1 MLNVVFGGEKMV
13 QLYAKER
20 IDQLYAD
27 DIKIIQSKEVFSFS
41 LDAVLLA
48 NFPRIP
54 KKGRIVDLC
63 AGNGAVGLF
72 ISRKTNAEIIQI
84 ELQERLADMAQR
96 SIQLNDLANQMK
108 IYTADLKDSLDYV
121 APDSV
126 DLLVCNPPYFPHQ
139 PQSVK
144 NPNPYLAIARHEI
157 HTNLEEIVA
166 MSSKLLKTNGRLAL
180 VHRPDRFLTILDAM
194 RRQRLVPKRVQFV
207 YPKKGKDANILLIEA
222 IKDGKEEGFKV
233 NPPLFTY
240 DEDQAY
246 TPETRQMLYGN

>member
-1 MLNVVFGGEKMV
+1 
-13 QLYAKER
+13 
-20 IDQLYAD
+20 
-27 DIKIIQSKEVFSFS
+27 
-41 LDAVLLA
+41 
-48 NFPRIP
+48 
-54 KKGRIVDLC
+54 
-63 AGNGAVGLF
+63 
-72 ISRKTNAEIIQI
+72 
-84 ELQERLADMAQR
+84 
-96 SIQLNDLANQMK
+96 MK
-108 IYTADLKDSLDYV
+108 IYTADLKDSLAYV

-180 VHRPDRFLTILDAM
+180 VHRPDRFLMILDAM

-233 NPPLFTY
+233 TPPIFTY

-246 TPETRQMLYGN
+246 TPEIRQMLYGN